1 MAEFINGIE
10 VKSDCLH
17 FRGDIPCKPNKVH
30 GYHCAGCPVYTP
42 VLKKILII
50 KLGAIGDVI
59 RTTPLLTKIRKEY
72 SDAKVTWLTLTPAIL
87 PSSAIE
93 EILAFELKNII
104 YLENTSFDILI
115 NLDKD
120 REACGLA
127 NRIQAREKF
136 GYMLKDGI
144 PYPANKLAEHKFST
158 GIFDDVSIANTKS
171 YVEEIFEIAGWKFA
185 DEEYVFDNH
194 DDKGFVW
201 KFDKSKKLIG
211 LNTGCGDR
219 WTTRLWSE
227 EKWLELIASLK
238 NKGYEP
244 VLLGGQQEDE
254 KNIKLSKASGALYPG
269 YFSLPQF
276 INLANQ
282 MDVIV
287 SQVTMAMHIAVGLR
301 KRLILMNNIFNPHEF
316 YLYNRGQMVS
326 PSKKCDCFYR
336 GTCIHGTSCMEQL
349 APGKVMEAVE
359 NSLKH

>member
-1 MAEFINGIE
+1 
-10 VKSDCLH
+10 S
-17 FRGDIPCKPNKVH
+17 
-30 GYHCAGCPVYTP
+30 
-42 VLKKILII
+42 
-50 KLGAIGDVI
+50 
-59 RTTPLLTKIRKEY
+59 
-72 SDAKVTWLTLTPAIL
+72 
-87 PSSAIE
+87 
-93 EILAFELKNII
+93 II

-127 NRIQAREKF
+127 NKIQAKEKF
-136 GYMLKDGI
+136 GYMLKDGV
-144 PYPANKLAEHKFST
+144 PHPANKLAEHKLST
-158 GIFDDVSIANTKS
+158 GIFDDISIANTKS

-194 DDKGFVW
+194 DDKGFLW
-201 KFDKSKKLIG
+201 MFDKSKKLIG

-227 EKWLELIASLK
+227 KKWLELIASLK
-238 NKGYEP
+238 EKGYEP

-301 KRLILMNNIFNPHEF
+301 KRLILMNNIFNPDEF
-316 YLYNRGQMVS
+316 YLYKRGQMVS

-336 GTCIHGTSCMEQL
+336 GSCIHGTSCMEDL
-349 APGKVMEAVE
+349 APDKVMEAIE